1 MRIGHWTA
9 GLERRGAME
18 VGAHS
23 GAHFQ
28 LAGLTKVIAD
38 VTDCAPTSRGPND
51 AYDLEEERL

>member
-1 MRIGHWTA
+1 
-9 GLERRGAME
+9 ME